1 MNIDPKIIARLLNY
15 GQVQESDSPYG
26 ITFDTPASRGDAADH
41 NQVNDMGDNPM
52 KDPSIQEDVAI
63 TPIML
68 SKLNHLLNGIG
79 IQDSDIAMGDVD
91 LDADKAIMILKN
103 VTGETLNGA
112 AAQGKIA
119 GMITQLGDRLMGK
132 DEPQVNS
139 LATKQTSQLDEFQDI
154 PYGSRFSYVVDSLG
168 NVNIYDGDNGT
179 AVNLTGEDAMQA
191 IAELQAAG
199 EDDDAVQQVLSQYQ
213 HVMEN
218 GIVGD
223 ESEIDEGP
231 EVDQIVTQ
239 LEAIQ
244 AQLKHVVENAT
255 AVPSSNVHDWYKQN
269 MVQNELEPALEA
281 VNRVLAQLK
290 G

>member
-1 MNIDPKIIARLLNY
+1 MNIDPQLLARLMSY
-15 GQVQESDSPYG
+15 GKVQESDSPYG

-52 KDPSIQEDVAI
+52 KDPSIKEDVAI

-79 IQDSDIAMGDVD
+79 IQDSDIAMGEVD
-91 LDADKAIMILKN
+91 LDPQKAAMILKN
-103 VTGETLNGA
+103 VTGETLAGE

-119 GMITQLGDRLMGK
+119 GMVAQLGDRLMGK
-132 DEPQVNS
+132 DEPQSNAPS
-139 LATKQTSQLDEFQDI
+139 TQASQLEEFQDI

-179 AVNLTGEDAMQA
+179 AVNLTGEDAMQV
-191 IAELQAAG
+191 IAELEAAG
-199 EDDDAVQQVLSQYQ
+199 NDDDAIQAVLSHYQ

-223 ESEIDEGP
+223 ESAIDEGP

-239 LEAIQ
+239 LEAIH

-255 AVPSSNVHDWYKQN
+255 AVPSNNVHDWYKQN
-269 MVQNELEPALEA
+269 LVQSELEPALETITK
-281 VNRVLAQLK
+281 VLAQLK
-290 G
+290 S

>member
-15 GQVQESDSPYG
+15 GQVQESENPYDV
-26 ITFDTPASRGDAADH
+26 TFDTPASRGDAADH
-41 NQVNDMGDNPM
+41 NQVNGMGDNPM
-52 KDPSIQEDVAI
+52 KDPSIKEDVAI

-91 LDADKAIMILKN
+91 LDADKAVMILKN

-119 GMITQLGDRLMGK
+119 GMIAQLGDRLMGK
-132 DEPQVNS
+132 DEPQVNTT
-139 LATKQTSQLDEFQDI
+139 ATQQTSQLDEFQDI
-154 PYGSRFSYVVDSLG
+154 PYGSRFSYVIDSLG
-168 NVNIYDGDNGT
+168 NVNIYDGDAGT

-199 EDDDAVQQVLSQYQ
+199 DDDDAIQQVLAQYQ

-255 AVPSSNVHDWYKQN
+255 AVPSNNVHDWYKQN